1 MAKKIKFVDVSNLP
15 RKTNN
20 SIDWK
25 KSIGYRCSF
34 IYEDLNGEI
43 EILKYELINN
53 KIPMLTLKYHENIKE
68 LQTNAFIRGV
78 IGSLIGKWNV
88 GFKYEIGQ
96 ILNVRSG
103 DIEITNRYIE
113 KESGRNRKFYDY
125 ICLTCNEENKHIR
138 ESTFDK
144 NDGCPVCAGKKLVVG
159 KNDIATVAPWMI
171 QFFQG
176 GEYFTKRCS
185 SGSNTQG
192 GIFLI
197 SLKHSM

>member
-68 LQTNAFIRGV
+68 LQM
-78 IGSLIGKWNV
+78 L
-88 GFKYEIGQ
+88 
-96 ILNVRSG
+96 L
-103 DIEITNRYIE
+103 
-113 KESGRNRKFYDY
+113 
-125 ICLTCNEENKHIR
+125 LEE
-138 ESTFDK
+138 
-144 NDGCPVCAGKKLVVG
+144 
-159 KNDIATVAPWMI
+159 
-171 QFFQG
+171 
-176 GEYFTKRCS
+176 
-185 SGSNTQG
+185 
-192 GIFLI
+192 
-197 SLKHSM
+197 